1 MIFLNLGLIL
11 IGIGILGIITGLTY
25 DNAVF
30 GIAWL
35 VSCTLFIIG
44 TVITLCWA
52 IDGEINPTAMDV
64 YQGKTTLEITYK
76 DGIPVDSVVVFNER
90 K

>member
-1 MIFLNLGLIL
+1 MIFLILGLIL
-11 IGIGILGIITGLTY
+11 ISVGLLGIFFGLTY
-25 DNAVF
+25 DNDVF
-30 GIAWL
+30 GIVLL

-76 DGIPVDSVVVFNER
+76 DRVAVDSVVVFKER

>member
-44 TVITLCWA
+44 
-52 IDGEINPTAMDV
+52 INICRMKNIHL
-64 YQGKTTLEITYK
+64 YQKIFKNKQT
-76 DGIPVDSVVVFNER
+76 F
-90 K
+90 

>member
-11 IGIGILGIITGLTY
+11 IGVGILGIITGLTY
-25 DNAVF
+25 DNDVF
-30 GIAWL
+30 GIIWL

-44 TVITLCWA
+44 IVITLCWTF
-52 IDGEINPTAMDV
+52 DRDINPTAMDV
-64 YQGKTTLEITYK
+64 YQGKTTLEITHK
-76 DGIPVDSVVVFNER
+76 DGVAIDSVVVFKER

>member
-1 MIFLNLGLIL
+1 MIFLILGLIL
-11 IGIGILGIITGLTY
+11 ISVGVLGIFFGLTY
-25 DNAVF
+25 DNDVF
-30 GIAWL
+30 GIILL

-44 TVITLCWA
+44 AVITLCWA

-76 DGIPVDSVVVFNER
+76 DRVAVDSVVVFKER